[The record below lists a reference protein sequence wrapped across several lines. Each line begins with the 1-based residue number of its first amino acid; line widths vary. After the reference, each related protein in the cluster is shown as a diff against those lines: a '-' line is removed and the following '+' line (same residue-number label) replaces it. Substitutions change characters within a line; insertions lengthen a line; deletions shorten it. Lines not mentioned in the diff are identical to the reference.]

1 MLCIIVFEYKQGI
14 LTFITNFRRLQN
26 SGLEIVRHREDILTM
41 DTKNIVIA
49 LTGKG
54 GVGKTSLSASFVRIL
69 TEKKPEARILAI
81 DADPAIGLSVA
92 LGVEVT
98 ETLDEIRRRIAE
110 DVTGKLRDTE
120 NILAEAR
127 FRLFDAMKE
136 TDGFAFLAIGRPES
150 AGCYCAI
157 NTYLRQVIGLLVN
170 DFDYVVIDG
179 EAGIE
184 QINRRVLEKVTHL
197 VCVSDQSR
205 KGLSII
211 KTIKEVSDRL
221 VMYDEI
227 GLIVNRAPMPDR
239 IPESEELGVPVLS
252 VIPQDNGMTE
262 NDIEGRS
269 IFELP
274 ADSPILKGAEDALYK
289 MHIL

>member
-1 MLCIIVFEYKQGI
+1 MSNNKI
-14 LTFITNFRRLQN
+14 
-26 SGLEIVRHREDILTM
+26 
-41 DTKNIVIA
+41 IA

-54 GVGKTSLSASFVRIL
+54 GVGKTSLSASIVRIL
-69 TEKKPEARILAI
+69 TEKKPDSRILAI

-92 LGVEVT
+92 LGVEVS
-98 ETLDEIRRRIAE
+98 ETLDAIRRRIAE
-110 DVTGKLRDTE
+110 DVTGKLKDTE
-120 NILAEAR
+120 SILAEAR
-127 FRLFDAMKE
+127 FRLFEAMQE
-136 TDGFAFLAIGRPES
+136 TDRFAFLAIGRPES

-157 NTYLRQVIGLLVN
+157 NTYLRQVIGMLID

-197 VCVSDQSR
+197 LCVSDQSR
-205 KGLSII
+205 KGLRIVE
-211 KTIKEVSDRL
+211 TIRNVADEL

-227 GLIVNRAPMPDR
+227 GLIVNRAPLPER
-239 IPESEELGVPVLS
+239 ITESRVGGVPVVA
-252 VIPQDNGMTE
+252 VIPQDDSMTE

-274 ADSPILKGAEDALYK
+274 ADSLILKGAEEALLNMK
-289 MHIL
+289 ILSPM

>member
-1 MLCIIVFEYKQGI
+1 
-14 LTFITNFRRLQN
+14 
-26 SGLEIVRHREDILTM
+26 M

-110 DVTGKLRDTE
+110 DVTGKLKDTE

-239 IPESEELGVPVLS
+239 SPEREELGAPVLS
-252 VIPQDNGMTE
+252 VIPQDDGMTE

-274 ADSPILKGAEDALYK
+274 ADSPILKGAEDALLK

>member
-1 MLCIIVFEYKQGI
+1 
-14 LTFITNFRRLQN
+14 
-26 SGLEIVRHREDILTM
+26 M

-110 DVTGKLRDTE
+110 DVTGKLKDTE

-227 GLIVNRAPMPDR
+227 GLIVNRAPMP
-239 IPESEELGVPVLS
+239 
-252 VIPQDNGMTE
+252 VIPQDNDMTE

>member
-1 MLCIIVFEYKQGI
+1 MK
-14 LTFITNFRRLQN
+14 N
-26 SGLEIVRHREDILTM
+26 
-41 DTKNIVIA
+41 KNIVIA

-54 GVGKTSLSASFVRIL
+54 GVGKTSLSASIVRLL
-69 TEKKPEARILAI
+69 TEKKPDARILAI

-98 ETLDEIRRRIAE
+98 ETLDEIRKRIAN
-110 DVTGKLRDTE
+110 DVTGKLKDTE

-127 FRLFDAMKE
+127 FRLFEAMQE
-136 TDGFAFLAIGRPES
+136 TDGYAFLAIGRPES

-157 NTYLRQVIGLLVN
+157 NSYLRQVIGLLID

-184 QINRRVLEKVTHL
+184 QINRRVLERVTHL
-197 VCVSDQSR
+197 ICVSDQSR
-205 KGLSII
+205 RGLSII
-211 KTIKEVSDRL
+211 DTIKNVADEL

-227 GLIVNRAPMPDR
+227 GLVINRAPYPER
-239 IPESEELGVPVLS
+239 ITEKTMNGVPVAA
-252 VIPQDNGMTE
+252 VIPPDDGMTE
-262 NDIEGRS
+262 NDVEGRS

-274 ADSPILKGAEDALYK
+274 ASSAILKGAKEALIS
-289 MHIL
+289 MRILCE

>member
-1 MLCIIVFEYKQGI
+1 MK
-14 LTFITNFRRLQN
+14 N
-26 SGLEIVRHREDILTM
+26 
-41 DTKNIVIA
+41 KNIVIA

-54 GVGKTSLSASFVRIL
+54 GVGKTSLSASIVRLL
-69 TEKKPEARILAI
+69 TEKKPDARILAI

-98 ETLDEIRRRIAE
+98 ETLDEIRKRIAN
-110 DVTGKLRDTE
+110 DVTGKLKDTE

-127 FRLFDAMKE
+127 FRLFEAMQE
-136 TDGFAFLAIGRPES
+136 TDGYAFLAIGRPES

-157 NTYLRQVIGLLVN
+157 NSYLRQVIGLLID

-184 QINRRVLEKVTHL
+184 QINRRVLERVTHL
-197 VCVSDQSR
+197 ICVSDQSR
-205 KGLSII
+205 KGLQIVS
-211 KTIKEVSDRL
+211 TIKDVADEL
-221 VMYDEI
+221 VMYDHI
-227 GLIVNRAPMPDR
+227 GLIVNRAPMPKKLTDAEIGG
-239 IPESEELGVPVLS
+239 IPVVS

-274 ADSPILKGAEDALYK
+274 SDSPILAGTLRALEA
-289 MHIL
+289 MHVL

>member
-26 SGLEIVRHREDILTM
+26 SSLEIVRHREDILTM

-110 DVTGKLRDTE
+110 DVTGKLKDTE